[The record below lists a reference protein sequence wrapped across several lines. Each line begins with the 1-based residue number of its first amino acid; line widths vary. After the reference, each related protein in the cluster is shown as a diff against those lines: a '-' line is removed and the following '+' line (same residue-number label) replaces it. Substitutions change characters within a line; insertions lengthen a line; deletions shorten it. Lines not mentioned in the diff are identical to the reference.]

1 MSEQEPKQEQ
11 RQVPWR
17 KSTCS
22 QAHFSDISYKVQAH
36 LLGTGMANS
45 GLGPLALFSNQ
56 EKALQACPQTS
67 LMEVISQ
74 LRLAL
79 PRYVEISH
87 YIHANV
93 HSLLKTK
100 P

>member
-1 MSEQEPKQEQ
+1 M
-11 RQVPWR
+11 PWR
-17 KSTCS
+17 KFTYS

-56 EKALQACPQTS
+56 EKALQACPKTS
-67 LMEVISQ
+67 LRELISQ
-74 LRLAL
+74 LRLVL

-87 YIHANV
+87 YIHAYV